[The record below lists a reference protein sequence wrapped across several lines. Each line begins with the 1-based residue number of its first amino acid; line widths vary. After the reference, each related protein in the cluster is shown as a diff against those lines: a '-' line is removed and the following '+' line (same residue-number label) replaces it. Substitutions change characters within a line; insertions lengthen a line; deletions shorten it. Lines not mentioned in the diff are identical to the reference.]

1 MRSPLDALVTEK
13 ALNFISTCRNADL
26 LDLIAEDRLD
36 HNIPLKNVCAKVTPQ
51 LADEIDQVV
60 GLLGVSKRR
69 FLEAAYIEAVQRARA
84 IMKAEG
90 VWEAIDEEAA
100 AVEQAGGEVA

>member
-1 MRSPLDALVTEK
+1 MRSPIDALVTEK
-13 ALNFISTCRNADL
+13 VLNFISTRRNADL
-26 LDLIAEDRLD
+26 IDLVAEDRLE

-51 LADEIDQVV
+51 LSDEIDQVV

-69 FLEAAYIEAVQRARA
+69 FLEAAYIEAVQRAHE

-90 VWEAIDEEAA
+90 VFDALDDGLIIE
-100 AVEQAGGEVA
+100 AVEGEQ

>member
-1 MRSPLDALVTEK
+1 MRSPIDALVTEK
-13 ALNFISTCRNADL
+13 VLNFISTRRNADL
-26 LDLIAEDRLD
+26 IDLVAEDRLE
-36 HNIPLKNVCAKVTPQ
+36 HNIPLKNVCAKVTQQ
-51 LADEIDQVV
+51 LSDEIDQVV

-69 FLEAAYIEAVQRARA
+69 FLEAAYIEAVQRAHE

-90 VWEAIDEEAA
+90 VWEAIEEAA

>member
-1 MRSPLDALVTEK
+1 MRSPIDALVTEK
-13 ALNFISTCRNADL
+13 VLNFISTRRNADL
-26 LDLIAEDRLD
+26 IDLVAEDRLE

-51 LADEIDQVV
+51 LSDEIDQVV

-69 FLEAAYIEAVQRARA
+69 FLEAAYIEAVQRAHE

-90 VWEAIDEEAA
+90 LREAIEE
-100 AVEQAGGEVA
+100 VEQAGGEVA